1 MTAQT
6 VELLVIGAGP
16 AGTAAALRGAALGA
30 TTALVTRGA
39 FGGMAANDGPIPVRT
54 LAHAARLMRE
64 ARQLE
69 RYGISSGDVAL
80 DYQALLARARQ
91 VVAEAAAHSTLRP
104 QVDRAG
110 VLVYEHAGTAHFIDP
125 QTIVAETLPLFAQ
138 RRWSFAPAASAG
150 SSAFRD
156 GS

>member
-1 MTAQT
+1 MIDTI
-6 VELLVIGAGP
+6 VIGAGP
-16 AGTAAALRGAALGA
+16 AGVLAALRAADLGA
-30 TTALVTRGA
+30 RTMLVTRA
-39 FGGMAANDGPIPVRT
+39 EFGGMAANDGPIPVRT

-110 VLVYEHAGTAHFIDP
+110 VLVYEHAGTAHFIDA
-125 QTIVAETLPLFAQ
+125 QTI
-138 RRWSFAPAASAG
+138 
-150 SSAFRD
+150 
-156 GS
+156 